1 MRAPPPLRLIRAVS
15 FTQRLAGWFRQPP
28 PDLHHGLWLR
38 PCRAV
43 HTLGLRDAIC
53 VAFVD
58 SEGRVLRVI
67 PALKPW
73 RFAACLRADSVV
85 ELRLGALDDEQG
97 GIARLQAALRH
108 GIPPIAQPG

>member
-15 FTQRLAGWFRQPP
+15 FPQRLAGWFGQPP
-28 PDLHHGLWLR
+28 PDQHHGLWIR
-38 PCRAV
+38 PCRAI

-58 SEGRVLRVI
+58 REGRVLRVI

-73 RFAACLRADSVV
+73 RFAACLRAASVV
-85 ELRLGALDDEQG
+85 ELRVGALDDAQG
-97 GIARLQAALRH
+97 GIARLQAAIQRA
-108 GIPPIAQPG
+108 IPPIA